1 MCQATPDLVWYRHS
15 GHEQVGRAWITVDKR
30 EVANICDSV
39 YWNHAV
45 PLVRQIR
52 SANSDVQ
59 NGAPGTISPYDT
71 ARAILH
77 DRDIYERYEVDRAL
91 WDSLSLAIDDAL
103 KSE

>member
-1 MCQATPDLVWYRHS
+1 MRWSKVKQLVEERLAPSLQGRVEVHSTWYRHS
-15 GHEQVGRAWITVDKR
+15 GHEQVGRAWITVHKR
-30 EVANICDSV
+30 EVANVCDSV

-77 DRDIYERYEVDRAL
+77 DRDIY
-91 WDSLSLAIDDAL
+91 
-103 KSE
+103 